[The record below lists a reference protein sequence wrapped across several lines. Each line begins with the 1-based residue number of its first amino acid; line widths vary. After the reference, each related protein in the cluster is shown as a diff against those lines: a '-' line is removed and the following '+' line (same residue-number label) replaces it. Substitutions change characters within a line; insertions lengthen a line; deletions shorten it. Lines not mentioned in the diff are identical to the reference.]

1 MQKASRSMGGK
12 SKSLLPSHK
21 QKPFGNR
28 AAGRAA
34 RDAPGP
40 AWGEAA
46 RSTYRTAG
54 PRRPA
59 PVPAEGVREGP
70 WRPALRSPPRA
81 LERGGSRRR
90 HNRKFM
96 AWVTCFP
103 LPQWGP
109 VTLNRK
115 LMREERNLISP
126 LCALR
131 REGAGDARQSDRAG
145 RRRAWRPAP
154 HASSRIRAPGPW
166 AGEGTATLA
175 PGPLTL
181 RLISGASRLPSVFP
195 GRWSGKPSSPGP
207 LAPRAQGPDGGS
219 DVPPPR
225 PAQAQLPNSGTPI
238 GAELPSPT
246 AWSQRR
252 EQSRGPRLPS
262 PHPEQVTTR
271 AATAAAAPRR
281 LAGPERPLFAR
292 GTAPLG
298 RSRRLLAPT
307 PPRRVL
313 KGATRPAGLCPVR
326 RGRSGRGGTGA
337 AAWPG
342 AESSLPIPLRSGL
355 PLPCP
360 PVWGGRGPA
369 ATPPPAA

>member
-219 DVPPPR
+219 DVPPPPPR
-225 PAQAQLPNSGTPI
+225 SGSAPQLWDPHRSRAPLPHRVEPAPGAEQGTPAAQPPPRASDHA
-238 GAELPSPT
+238 GRDCGGCPA
-246 AWSQRR
+246 AFG
-252 EQSRGPRLPS
+252 GPRAPALRPRHGS
-262 PHPEQVTTR
+262 PGALSAPPGTNP
-271 AATAAAAPRR
+271 AAPR
-281 LAGPERPLFAR
+281 P
-292 GTAPLG
+292 
-298 RSRRLLAPT
+298 
-307 PPRRVL
+307 
-313 KGATRPAGLCPVR
+313 
-326 RGRSGRGGTGA
+326 
-337 AAWPG
+337 
-342 AESSLPIPLRSGL
+342 
-355 PLPCP
+355 
-360 PVWGGRGPA
+360 
-369 ATPPPAA
+369 